1 MASKEIASYNC
12 TSWRSGLRFLQDARA
27 SVMVVMLQ
35 EHHLL
40 AADAIVGAVAA
51 AGRAGWHLL
60 IELAVPSQGTA
71 TSTRYNT
78 GGVAVAVRQR
88 ITARRLKAAGVVKGR
103 AIVIEAIGAGL
114 PSARITMASVY
125 LEVGL
130 ADHEVNRNILA
141 AVAEAVAPMVG
152 PFIIGATTKCHRSS
166 SRTPALRSC
175 STARS
180 SPRHAVMRRFVGP
193 MARRRSL
200 TCSSFP
206 EASPRLPA
214 MCR

>member
-1 MASKEIASYNC
+1 MASKEIASYSC
-12 TSWRSGLRFLQDARA
+12 TSWRSWLRFLQDARA

-35 EHHLL
+35 EHLL

-60 IELAVPSQGTA
+60 IEPAVPSQGTA

-78 GGVAVAVRQR
+78 GGVAVAVRQH
-88 ITARRLKAAGVVKGR
+88 ITARRLSAADALKGR

-114 PSARITMASVY
+114 PSARITIASVY

-130 ADHEVNRNILA
+130 DDHEVNRNILA

-152 PFIIGATTKCHRSS
+152 PFIIGGDYQMPPQQLGDTGFA
-166 SRTPALRSC
+166 PAQRQG
-175 STARS
+175 
-180 SPRHAVMRRFVGP
+180 PR
-193 MARRRSL
+193 
-200 TCSSFP
+200 
-206 EASPRLPA
+206 PA
-214 MCR
+214 MRPCYAS